1 MNSIA
6 VTSLAVS
13 RQNRSILNDLNF
25 AITPGSIVGLLGPS
39 GAGKTTLMRV
49 LMGLQAITS
58 GEATI
63 LGLPAGS
70 SELRSQIGYVTQAPA
85 VYGDLTVQQNLAY
98 FGRLVHASSAHIEAT
113 MTTLQLNEVRNN
125 LVQQTSGGQHARVSL
140 AVALLGQP
148 KLLILDE
155 PTVGL
160 DPIMKAELWGY
171 LKQLAAN
178 GITLLISSHVMDEAA
193 NCDQLL
199 LLREGRLLAQG
210 TPKQLQKSAGAK
222 TTEEAFIKLVQG
234 IKQ

>member
-1 MNSIA
+1 MNAIT
-6 VTSLAVS
+6 VTKLSVS
-13 RQNRSILNDLNF
+13 RQGKPVLADLSF
-25 AITPGSIVGLLGPS
+25 QVAPGSIVGLLGPS

-49 LMGLQAITS
+49 LMGLQAITT

-70 SELRSQIGYVTQAPA
+70 SKLRSQIGYVTQTAA
-85 VYGDLTVQQNLAY
+85 VYGDLTVKQNLAY
-98 FGRLVHASSAHIEAT
+98 FGHLVHASAAHIDAT
-113 MTTLQLNEVRNN
+113 ITTLQLDEVRNN

-171 LKQLAAN
+171 LKQLAAS

-199 LLREGRLLAQG
+199 LLREGGLLAQG
-210 TPKQLQKSAGAK
+210 TPTQLQQSAGAK

-234 IKQ
+234 NKQ